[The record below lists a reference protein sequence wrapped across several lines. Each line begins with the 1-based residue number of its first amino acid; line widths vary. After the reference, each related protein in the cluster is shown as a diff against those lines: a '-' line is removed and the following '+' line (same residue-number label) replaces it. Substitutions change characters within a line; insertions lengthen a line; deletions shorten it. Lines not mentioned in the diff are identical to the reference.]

1 MFVLRQI
8 DRFGSKCEK
17 LRVSRTS
24 PLTPYLPTCERTS
37 TCDVMGQKPSP
48 CQQPITRLGHRP
60 ALEERMNFRFRTR
73 EISSTEKPFAAPLTK
88 SR

>member
-24 PLTPYLPTCERTS
+24 PLIPYLPTCERTS
-37 TCDVMGQKPSP
+37 TCDVMGHEPTSPRVDPGAPSGQTDRWATGRGVSGYLSLNMKQSDP
-48 CQQPITRLGHRP
+48 VAGKLRV
-60 ALEERMNFRFRTR
+60 
-73 EISSTEKPFAAPLTK
+73 
-88 SR
+88 